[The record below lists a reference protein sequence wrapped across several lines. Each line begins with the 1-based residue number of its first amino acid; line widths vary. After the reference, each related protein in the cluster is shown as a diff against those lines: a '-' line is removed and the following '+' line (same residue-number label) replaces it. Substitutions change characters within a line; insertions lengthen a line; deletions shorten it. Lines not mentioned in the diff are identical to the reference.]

1 MVLLISY
8 FLALFFFFQGRC
20 HLQIWHVI
28 YWFILIDCGLSGPI
42 KMLTPESRGRPLL
55 WTDVPLEPPLCLE
68 QSRQAIN
75 KYLLDQ

>member
-8 FLALFFFFQGRC
+8 FLALSFFQGHYHR
-20 HLQIWHVI
+20 QIWHVI

-42 KMLTPESRGRPLL
+42 KMLAPESRGRPLL
-55 WTDVPLEPPLCLE
+55 WTDIPLVPPLCLE
-68 QSRQAIN
+68 QSRQSIN